1 MKDDSV
7 RELALSLPDVV
18 MAGRAKSTTSK
29 YQRAWSNWLDWCE
42 DKEEITAFPANP
54 FYVAI
59 YLNFVLKTSKKSGTL
74 TTAFYGIRWGH
85 HVNGLY
91 SPTDHPFVSMTYEG
105 TLRLCERK
113 PKDPKEPITPEILKH
128 LIKTFDSESL
138 MSLRFLLICSLGF
151 FGFFRIDELLTVQ
164 LKDLTIKSAHLEIFL
179 EVSKSDQHRDGNTIY
194 VSRNENTKFCPVN
207 LVERFL
213 SLSNVTSTSNPECFL
228 IPRLIKIKKG
238 HKIHLFEGIS
248 YTRAREIFKEK
259 MEEAEIKGNFG
270 LHSLRSGGASA
281 AAQNNVNERLISKHG
296 RWASDRA
303 RNSYIKDSIEYRL
316 TISRKL
322 GI

>member
-1 MKDDSV
+1 M
-7 RELALSLPDVV
+7 
-18 MAGRAKSTTSK
+18 
-29 YQRAWSNWLDWCE
+29 
-42 DKEEITAFPANP
+42 
-54 FYVAI
+54 
-59 YLNFVLKTSKKSGTL
+59 
-74 TTAFYGIRWGH
+74 
-85 HVNGLY
+85 
-91 SPTDHPFVSMTYEG
+91 
-105 TLRLCERK
+105 
-113 PKDPKEPITPEILKH
+113 
-128 LIKTFDSESL
+128 
-138 MSLRFLLICSLGF
+138 
-151 FGFFRIDELLTVQ
+151 
-164 LKDLTIKSAHLEIFL
+164 KDLTIKSAHLEIFL

-213 SLSNVTSTSNPECFL
+213 SLSNVTLASNPECFL